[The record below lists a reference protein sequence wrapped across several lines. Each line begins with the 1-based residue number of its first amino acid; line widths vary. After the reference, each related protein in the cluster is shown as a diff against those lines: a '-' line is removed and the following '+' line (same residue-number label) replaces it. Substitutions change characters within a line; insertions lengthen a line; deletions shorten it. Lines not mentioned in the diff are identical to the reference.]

1 MRPRFQYGPF
11 RADAGKINVVIH
23 FEKEFSRLTH
33 RQQKEKLAEYFLIS
47 LKTIA
52 EKQKKKILNY
62 DFNLMISDF
71 TEIMKKWMN

>member
-1 MRPRFQYGPF
+1 M
-11 RADAGKINVVIH
+11 DITCVVIH

-33 RQQKEKLAEYFLIS
+33 RQQKEKLAEYFLIA

-52 EKQKKKILNY
+52 EKQRKKTPNY

-71 TEIMKKWMN
+71 TEIMKTWMN